1 MTTFDALN
9 LAAFL
14 LSIIL
19 LGYSAYS
26 DMRTREVSNLVWAAY
41 LPLALVILSV
51 KLILDPRL
59 LTLSIISIV
68 TTACLSFLMFYLGLF
83 GGADLKAFICL
94 SIALPTYPFS
104 PKLTS
109 INPIFPLTILYTAY
123 FLSLSVV
130 FYVLIKNLNWR
141 RKNREFFKDF
151 GETPSSKKVMVL
163 LTGYK
168 TSFAKLQEKVYLY
181 PMEEISKDNS
191 ALHRR
196 LKLFVG
202 AEANRDQLV
211 RNLGEHLSENE
222 KEEVWVTPGIPLL
235 LFALIALILNAFA
248 GDVLMWTVFKLV
260 SITL

>member
-1 MTTFDALN
+1 MIPLDALN
-9 LAAFL
+9 LTAFL

-26 DMRTREVSNLVWAAY
+26 DLKTREVSNLVWAVY
-41 LPLALVILSV
+41 LPLALALLSV
-51 KLILDPRL
+51 RLILDPGLITL
-59 LTLSIISIV
+59 LVISIV
-68 TTACLSFLMFYLGLF
+68 AMACLSFLMFYLGLF
-83 GGADLKAFICL
+83 GGADLKGFICL
-94 SIALPTYPFS
+94 SIALPIYPFS

-109 INPIFPLTILYTAY
+109 INPVFPLTILYTAY

-130 FYVLIKNLNWR
+130 FYVLIKNLSWR
-141 RKNREFFKDF
+141 RKNKGLFKDF
-151 GETPSSKKVMVL
+151 SETTSSKKIMVL

-168 TSFAKLQEKVYLY
+168 ASFAKLQEKVYLY

-202 AEANRDQLV
+202 AEADRDQLV
-211 RNLGEHLSENE
+211 RNLGEYLSGNE

-235 LFALIALILNAFA
+235 LFAWIALILNAFA
-248 GDVLMWTVFKLV
+248 GDVLMWMVFKLA
-260 SITL
+260 SIIL